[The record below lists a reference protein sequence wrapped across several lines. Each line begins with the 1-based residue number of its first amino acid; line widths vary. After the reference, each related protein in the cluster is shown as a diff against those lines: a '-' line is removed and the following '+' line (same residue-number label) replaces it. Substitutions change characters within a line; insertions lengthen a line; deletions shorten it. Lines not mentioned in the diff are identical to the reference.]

1 MATVSSGVQRVLLA
15 CAIGASVSLVHADV
29 TMEENVSVSG
39 AGLMKMANMSGTSK
53 TIIAGDKARTDSD
66 MRFESGLMRTLSGGA
81 GQSVEIV
88 RLDQDKIYQVNP
100 KKKTYTET
108 TFAER
113 RAMLEKVMSQQQQAQ
128 AAQQQAVSGVD
139 ESQCEW
145 GEPKAD
151 VKKTGESGTFAGF
164 PAERTTVVATQACK
178 DKKTGQVCEFGLVLD
193 QWLAPGFQASAE
205 TLNYQR
211 AYAEK
216 LGFTASAS
224 RDFAERAQSL
234 FGRYQAMLK
243 EVAAKLEDSKGYPV
257 KASFSLG
264 VGGPQCQSTQ
274 QTQTASEDSSS
285 GTPTSLGGALGGA
298 LGGMFGKKKESQ
310 PAAAAQPAPAAL
322 AGLTPLMTVTTELVS
337 ISQSAAPA
345 EAFEVPTGFKKTA
358 E

>member
-1 MATVSSGVQRVLLA
+1 MTTVSSEVLRIAVVCALGAIAPWLA
-15 CAIGASVSLVHADV
+15 HADV

-53 TIIAGDKARTDSD
+53 TIISGDKARTDSD
-66 MRFESGLMRTLSGGA
+66 MRFESGLVRTLSGGA
-81 GQSVEIV
+81 GQSSEIV
-88 RLDQDKIYQVNP
+88 RLDQDKIYLLNP

-108 TFAER
+108 TFAEQ

-145 GEPKAD
+145 GEPKAE
-151 VKKTGESGTFAGF
+151 VKKTGESATFAGF

-193 QWLAPGFQASAE
+193 QWLAPGFEASAE

-234 FGRYQAMLK
+234 FGRYQGMLK

-264 VGGPQCQSTQ
+264 VGGPQCQSAQ

-285 GTPTSLGGALGGA
+285 TPTSLGGALGGA
-298 LGGMFGKKKESQ
+298 LGGVFGKKKQSQ
-310 PAAAAQPAPAAL
+310 PAATTPAPAAI
-322 AGLTPLMTVTTELVS
+322 AGLTPLMTVSTELVS
-337 ISQSAAPA
+337 ISRAAAPA
-345 EAFEVPTGFKKTA
+345 DSFEVPAGFKKTA
-358 E
+358 N